1 MRKHLFLFL
10 TLFLLGLADGQAQK
24 KPSAPLIGISCSH
37 PNHYSSVRRTYTESV
52 LKAGGIPLLIPILE
66 EEEALIRL
74 VDLIDGIVLIGGG
87 DIDPSYY
94 GEEPVEEM
102 GEIDDVR
109 DVYDMTLI
117 RLAAA
122 RNIPMLGICRG
133 EQLINVAF
141 GGSLYQDIPTQYPD
155 TTVNHHQEEP
165 SSEATHRVHLLPGSL
180 FAEILG
186 DTLICTNT
194 HHHQAVKEVAP
205 GFRATGWATDG
216 IVEVIE
222 SAEERPIW
230 GVQFHPEGHT
240 YAGDTVMVKIFDFLI
255 GKATT
260 FHRAK
265 EIHNRIFS
273 IDSHTD
279 TPLRFAEGL
288 SLGSREKSQV
298 NLPKMAEGRLD
309 GQYLA
314 AWVAQKGRDKK
325 STQQAVARVDEL
337 IDHIYREVEL
347 NREHCVVATT
357 PEELAVWKKA
367 GKKAFYIGME
377 NAYGIGKDLSNI
389 SRFRD
394 RGVTYITLCHTRNN
408 DVCDS
413 SSDPKEEWGG
423 LSPYGK
429 KVIREMNHLGIMVDL
444 SHASEK
450 TFYDVMAL
458 SKVPVIASHS
468 SAAALLPHDRNLTDD
483 QLRALAANGGVAQL
497 CLVDEFLHTDPA
509 AASLSDAIDHLEH
522 MIRVAG
528 IEHVGIGS
536 DFDGGGGVKGCN
548 GNNDLI
554 QITVQLLERG
564 YDEEDIAA
572 IWGGNF
578 LRVMKTVQDA
588 AEE

>member
-1 MRKHLFLFL
+1 
-10 TLFLLGLADGQAQK
+10 
-24 KPSAPLIGISCSH
+24 
-37 PNHYSSVRRTYTESV
+37 
-52 LKAGGIPLLIPILE
+52 
-66 EEEALIRL
+66 
-74 VDLIDGIVLIGGG
+74 
-87 DIDPSYY
+87 
-94 GEEPVEEM
+94 
-102 GEIDDVR
+102 
-109 DVYDMTLI
+109 MTLI
-117 RLAAA
+117 RLAAD

-141 GGSLYQDIPTQYPD
+141 GGTLYQDIPTQYPD

-165 SSEATHRVHLLPGSL
+165 SSEATHSVHLLPGSL
-180 FAEILG
+180 FAQILG
-186 DTLICTNT
+186 DTLIFTNT

-205 GFRATGWATDG
+205 GFRATGWAADG
-216 IVEVIE
+216 IIEVIE

-240 YAGDTVMVKIFDFLI
+240 HAGDTVMVKIFDYLI
-255 GKATT
+255 GKAAA
-260 FHRAK
+260 FKKAK
-265 EIHNRIFS
+265 EIHNRILS

-279 TPLRFAEGL
+279 APLRFAEGL
-288 SLGSREKSQV
+288 SLGSREKNQV
-298 NLPKMAEGRLD
+298 NLPKMTEGRLD

-325 STQQAVARVDEL
+325 TTQQAVARVDEL
-337 IDHIYREVEL
+337 IDHICREVEL
-347 NREHCVVATT
+347 NREQCAIAAT
-357 PEELAVWKKA
+357 PEELITLKKS
-367 GKKAFYIGME
+367 GKKAFYVGIE
-377 NAYGIGKDLSNI
+377 NAYGIGKNLSNI
-389 SRFRD
+389 ARFRD
-394 RGVTYITLCHTRNN
+394 RGVTYITLCHTRHN

-429 KVIREMNHLGIMVDL
+429 KVIREMNRLGIMVDL

-458 SKVPVIASHS
+458 STVPVIASHS

-497 CLVDEFLHTDPA
+497 CLVDEFLHADPA
-509 AASLSDAIDHLEH
+509 AATLSDAIDHLEH

-528 IEHVGIGS
+528 VEHVGIGT

-564 YDEEDIAA
+564 YSEEEIAA

-578 LRVMKTVQDA
+578 LRVMKAVQDA
-588 AEE
+588 AE